1 MVRTEYYDD
10 PQAPAANSLVPA
22 ATVFVQ
28 DEEARVLMVQRS
40 DNGLWAL
47 PGGTMDIG
55 ESLGECAEREVLEE
69 TGYRVHVVDV
79 IGVYSDPKH
88 VIAYSDGEVRQQFAI
103 SFRALLISC
112 EGKASDATP
121 GTSRDSASR
130 STRSAWP
137 KLCMT
142 SPPSFRPGGHAL
154 GPSFGSP
161 HHRRVSWA
169 AASPAGT
176 CPPSN
181 HAQAWGLPVKSR
193 RCHTDGWISL
203 LAASARSML

>member
-10 PQAPAANSLVPA
+10 PHAPAANSLVPA

-103 SFRALLISC
+103 SFRALLISGEC
-112 EGKASDATP
+112 KASDETPEVTWVDPLSLDELPMHPATRLRVHHGLERLP
-121 GTSRDSASR
+121 
-130 STRSAWP
+130 
-137 KLCMT
+137 
-142 SPPSFRPGGHAL
+142 HAHI
-154 GPSFGSP
+154 G
-161 HHRRVSWA
+161 
-169 AASPAGT
+169 
-176 CPPSN
+176 
-181 HAQAWGLPVKSR
+181 
-193 RCHTDGWISL
+193 
-203 LAASARSML
+203 